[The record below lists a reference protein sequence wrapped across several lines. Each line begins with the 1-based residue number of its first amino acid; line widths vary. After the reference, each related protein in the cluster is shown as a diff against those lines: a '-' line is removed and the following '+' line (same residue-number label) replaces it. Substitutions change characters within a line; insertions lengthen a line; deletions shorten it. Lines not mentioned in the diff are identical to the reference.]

1 MTEDS
6 QQISV
11 SELLKRNGQQVESR
25 GGRRRRGVAGGI
37 SVAELT
43 GEIPVVRDPSES
55 RALES
60 EPEPEPAAPEPSRT
74 PAQAAPSARAGER
87 TAAAK
92 APSDDSDNDDDDDEP
107 IASRPAGRGRAV
119 VSGGTSRDHQGTWVS
134 RAVRQEPPA
143 PAAAAP
149 TPAPT
154 VAAPVVKK
162 PEPAP
167 TVAAL
172 RVTPAP
178 KTETPAKPGTT
189 AEAEP
194 AAKSGAPAK
203 PEVPAKSGT
212 PAKPGTAAK
221 TSAAEASN
229 GAETSNGAAT
239 SNGGSKF
246 VKTPKPG
253 APAKAKPEPALLSG
267 STLAGDLMRQS
278 RDSDAA
284 NAAEETDLIE
294 AATDEADTDRR
305 EDDAEKPETPR
316 RSRKEAKAEKAEA
329 AKAGKKDEAGE
340 NSTREWAVL
349 IGQGVVAVIAG
360 ALLFKGF
367 EKLWDVFPW
376 VALILAL
383 LVIVGLVAM
392 VRILRRT
399 DDITSFVIAVV
410 VGMIVTLGPLAFMLA
425 SG

>member
-25 GGRRRRGVAGGI
+25 GGRRRRGVKGGI

-43 GEIPVVRDPSES
+43 GEIPVVRDPSDS
-55 RALES
+55 RALEP
-60 EPEPEPAAPEPSRT
+60 EPEPEPAAPET
-74 PAQAAPSARAGER
+74 PRASAPAAPSARADER
-87 TAAAK
+87 TAAFK
-92 APSDDSDNDDDDDEP
+92 APVDDDDDDDEP
-107 IASRPAGRGRAV
+107 IASRPAGRGRGV

-134 RAVRQEPPA
+134 RSVQKERQA
-143 PAAAAP
+143 PEAAAP
-149 TPAPT
+149 APAPT

-167 TVAAL
+167 TVAVP
-172 RVTPAP
+172 RVKPAP
-178 KTETPAKPGTT
+178 KPDTPAK
-189 AEAEP
+189 AEP
-194 AAKSGAPAK
+194 AAKSDAPAK
-203 PEVPAKSGT
+203 PEAPAKTEAPAKSGT
-212 PAKPGTAAK
+212 PAKAGPAAP
-221 TSAAEASN
+221 TN
-229 GAETSNGAAT
+229 GAST
-239 SNGGSKF
+239 F

-278 RDSDAA
+278 RDADAA
-284 NAAEETDLIE
+284 NAGEETELIE
-294 AATDEADTDRR
+294 AATDAGDTEKHEGDTQ
-305 EDDAEKPETPR
+305 KPESPR

-329 AKAGKKDEAGE
+329 AKAEKAGKKDEAGE

-392 VRILRRT
+392 VRVLRRT